1 VIWLVK
7 SEWSKT
13 INAAETRTTDAFHYG
28 SSIANAENIPFLW
41 QHLHENEYHKPLATQ
56 KFQGVHFNI
65 DILVVKSE
73 FI

>member
-1 VIWLVK
+1 MQQTW
-7 SEWSKT
+7 
-13 INAAETRTTDAFHYG
+13 TTDTFHYG

-73 FI
+73 FILRKPSVPEGVEDR